1 MGEIYLK
8 ISAED
13 NILIFEGCGTEDIP
27 PFYFPQKWEEKEGGI
42 KRFGTVVVGIE
53 HISITEEAKELFRR
67 LVNNAKHTGDDLS
80 CLDIH
85 TCYGRNPDGSFKE
98 VADEVCI
105 SYLGEI
111 NARWNIDELIKDDD
125 FFIGCGEGAP
135 RLNLLNKLSFR
146 E

>member
-1 MGEIYLK
+1 MSEIYLK
-8 ISAED
+8 IYAEG
-13 NILIFEGCGTEDIP
+13 NCLIFEGCGTEDIP

-42 KRFGTVVVGIE
+42 KRFGTVVVGSE
-53 HISITEEAKELFRR
+53 HISITDEAKELFKRI
-67 LVNNAKHTGDDLS
+67 VTEAKHTGDDLS

-85 TCYGRNPDGSFKE
+85 TCYGRNHDGSFKDT
-98 VADEVCI
+98 ADEVCI

-111 NARWNIDELIKDDD
+111 NTKWDADKVINNED

-135 RLNLLNKLSFR
+135 KLWLLDKLSYR